1 MINVFL
7 KRLSYDN
14 RMELISSERVTCGCL
29 VDRLS
34 SGGHDSDEP
43 AVGKDMRFTI
53 HHENTHHVLGCRALV
68 TCLEPQMTCSRL
80 DCGCLEQ

>member
-7 KRLSYDN
+7 KRLSYEN

-29 VDRLS
+29 ADRLS

-43 AVGKDMRFTI
+43 AVGKDMRLTMRI
-53 HHENTHHVLGCRALV
+53 HTM
-68 TCLEPQMTCSRL
+68 CLAVGHLLPVWKL
-80 DCGCLEQ
+80 K